1 MYLTRRALCPT
12 MVNWS
17 SEGWTLVGLTARTR
31 YARVYSAGGET
42 ASGETATLVTGPS
55 PTTRIQSIVGHKD
68 QIGDRS

>member
-42 ASGETATLVTGPS
+42 ASGETASGYWS
-55 PTTRIQSIVGHKD
+55 QSNDKDPVHRTGHKD